1 MVNLKLN
8 TTKYCPESYF
18 KFKKMRVKHLAK
30 KITRLTNHFLSFY
43 LGSWG
48 PGYIRCSIYLL
59 HLHLNLENAQN
70 YNREFAELGDEN
82 AQDYFYKLKHLT
94 TMT

>member
-1 MVNLKLN
+1 
-8 TTKYCPESYF
+8 
-18 KFKKMRVKHLAK
+18 MRVKHLAK
-30 KITRLTNHFLSFY
+30 KIKRLTNPFIIFFY

-59 HLHLNLENAQN
+59 HLHLDLENAPN
-70 YNREFAELGDEN
+70 YNCEFAELGDEN